1 MEAIARLLYH
11 IFLPLTRDEFFTL
24 WSWMHRLR
32 IPHLC
37 GMIKSRDQALIPP
50 RGGPLPG
57 VLPDSD
63 LFGLLVSFC

>member
-11 IFLPLTRDEFFTL
+11 VSLPLTRDDFYAVDLDAPLAHSPSL
-24 WSWMHRLR
+24 WYD
-32 IPHLC
+32 
-37 GMIKSRDQALIPP
+37 KSRNQALIPS

>member
-11 IFLPLTRDEFFTL
+11 IFLPLTRDDFFTL

-37 GMIKSRDQALIPP
+37 GMIKAEIRL
-50 RGGPLPG
+50 
-57 VLPDSD
+57 
-63 LFGLLVSFC
+63 